1 MALLGQASH
10 SIWISLEQ
18 ALVFSHHT
26 LRSMK
31 ISHKYTSFATHNPEE
46 QKNTHESVSSEG
58 AGPLWA
64 GEVAKTDSPEH
75 ICCGSKPRPPPKS
88 RVSMSGLL
96 HVSVPLFPRPKSGD
110 VKNFQLP
117 ELSGL
122 KEMIY
127 ATS

>member
-96 HVSVPLFPRPKSGD
+96 HVSVPVSSSERWRR
-110 VKNFQLP
+110 
-117 ELSGL
+117 
-122 KEMIY
+122 
-127 ATS
+127 